1 MQQTKYMRI
10 VAAGMLM
17 TLFAACAKDDTIVP
31 YDTTEGIPCTVTL
44 NVGAAPAPE
53 ITVTRAD
60 NSLSALSSL
69 KIFVYDKDGQVCQN
83 VATLSS
89 TDITENGTYRNGN
102 GETLYKVSIETTSG
116 EKQLFAIANYGSGY
130 WDQSGIDD
138 LCEQAEKGALTLAQL
153 RDGVISLADN
163 NFNINTDGNLN
174 LPSITAS
181 NQMLISGWN
190 TGVVFAAGNAGTGTV
205 TYYGSRGDF
214 NDSVAI
220 KMQRSMAHIS
230 FNIASDSYTK
240 TDDNGVKHTCRF
252 TPSTFRVYNIPMNI
266 LIGQTDENRTMADAN
281 KVQEYLISA
290 STNVGT
296 NQSGDYAFDFYMPE
310 NVQEEGTSN
319 VYADRDAWN
328 YGGDQAST
336 TGDGALPEEKTW
348 TNAPQNSTFVVIKGT
363 YEETTGE
370 NEDPYYTANVNYTVH
385 LGDFSGDTPNYGNFS
400 VVRNYKY
407 TYNMK
412 VQGVDKI
419 VVEAKKTA
427 GETHQSG
434 AEGDVYDASQ
444 CVYNYQLDAH
454 YEQVFLEYNLSTI
467 AKAITTK
474 LGEYNQTQ
482 SDEAIDNAIA
492 DKLIL
497 VIQSEAMDY
506 TGGIGNVANK
516 RGSIKPYKIYADAVR
531 GKSGQEAETAADNA
545 KSDALNDDPTNHE
558 QSTPKKG
565 FDYKWVEFWPQSGTQ
580 LAAYPGVSEWSRE
593 NISDFSNKGAYG
605 ETVTEK
611 SKFLKDVYDVIVAM
625 GKVVKKIYKE
635 ETVLTA
641 DRGED
646 GITITQSN
654 NDYVARFTAF
664 VNEYYYYRHPL
675 TGLKVTTWSVMTN
688 KIPREMIIA
697 MSTDVSNDGNSS
709 YSQLHSYI
717 SQLSMQT
724 FYSSRSMSLNAF
736 GIESYNETPIS
747 YSFDGNT
754 LPESLNDPREPDALT
769 QTDGR
774 YNQIRLLRG
783 TPSQNGTYGSW
794 GTYINSS
801 QNGYFSTTTA
811 DRASHKLNNAYKIK
825 YAYSACL
832 SRNRDLN
839 GNGTID
845 DNEVRWYLASVNEY
859 IRMGIGTNALSNLA
873 RLYMGAK
880 GDMVKSQYPASY
892 TDEGALYY
900 TSSRDTYNGGGYS
913 SSGQRIYWAVERGA
927 YGGDSDS
934 NGHPY
939 TNTPMRCIR
948 ILPAHT
954 DNQDITSVYNV
965 KSDPTYEWDATKR
978 ILKFKGRLVDELYR
992 QYVSGVLMPHN
1003 EDSNANSF
1011 YDGIYVAKED
1021 VYEFQ
1026 QDHWWEDPTKVTKK
1040 FPLAQIIN
1048 YDGNQENPCADYH
1061 ETGDGGAVWRVPN
1074 LAELSAL
1081 VAQGLINQ
1089 DVEDACCTQFSNM
1102 NVRFG
1107 FAFSSLVYC
1116 PGGGENDTTVDKFGT
1131 RFAVR
1136 CVRDVP
1142 PGSTLLE

>member
-10 VAAGMLM
+10 VAAGLLM

-60 NSLSALSSL
+60 NSLSTLSSL

-89 TDITENGTYRNGN
+89 TEITESGTYRNGN

-130 WDQSGIDD
+130 WDQSGIED
-138 LCEQAEKGALTLAQL
+138 LCNQAEKGALTLAQL
-153 RDGVISLADN
+153 RDGVISLAHN

-190 TGVVFAAGNAGTGTV
+190 TRVVFAAGNGSVGTV
-205 TYYGSRGDF
+205 TDYGTRGDS
-214 NDSVAI
+214 NGSVAI
-220 KMQRSMAHIS
+220 KMQRSMAHIL
-230 FNIASDSYTK
+230 FNISSDSYTK
-240 TDDNGVKHTCRF
+240 YNNGVKHTCRF

-266 LIGQTDENRTMADAN
+266 LIGQTDETRTMSDAE
-281 KVQEYLISA
+281 KVQKYLISA

-310 NVQEEGTSN
+310 NVQKPGTSQD
-319 VYADRDAWN
+319 YADRDAWN
-328 YGGDQAST
+328 YGDDQAST

-370 NEDPYYTANVNYTVH
+370 NDDPYYTANVNYTVH
-385 LGDFSGDTPNYGNFS
+385 LGDFSGNTNYDNFS

-407 TYNMK
+407 TYNME

-474 LGEYNQTQ
+474 LGAYAEANP
-482 SDEAIDNAIA
+482 SDKDIDNAIA

-506 TGGIGNVANK
+506 THATATDDEPYTVQNK
-516 RGSIKPYKIYADAVR
+516 RGTLSPYRIYANAVR
-531 GKSGQEAETAADNA
+531 NAADPAAA
-545 KSDALNDDPTNHE
+545 KENVLAGEGENLSPT
-558 QSTPKKG
+558 KG

-580 LAAYPGVSEWSRE
+580 LAAYPGVSAWSRE
-593 NISDFSNKGAYG
+593 NLDGFSNGGAYG
-605 ETVTEK
+605 GDPTTD
-611 SKFLKDVYDVIVAM
+611 SGYLKDVYDVIVAM
-625 GKVVKKIYKE
+625 GKVVKKIYKGE
-635 ETVLTA
+635 DVST
-641 DRGED
+641 DDSED
-646 GITITQSN
+646 GIIVTRSN

-675 TGLKVTTWSVMTN
+675 TGLEVTTWSVMTN

-774 YNQIRLLRG
+774 YNQIRLLQR

-794 GTYINSS
+794 ETYINSG

-811 DRASHKLNNAYKIK
+811 DRASHKLNNAYNRK

-873 RLYMGAK
+873 RLYMGVK
-880 GDMVKSQYPASY
+880 GDMVKNQYPASY

-900 TSSRDTYNGGGYS
+900 TSSRDTYNWGDYS
-913 SSGQRIYWAVERGA
+913 SSGQRLYWAVERGA
-927 YGGDSDS
+927 YGGDQYS
-934 NGHPY
+934 NI
-939 TNTPMRCIR
+939 PMRCIR
-948 ILPAHT
+948 ILPTHT
-954 DNQDITSVYNV
+954 DDQDITSVYNV
-965 KSDPTYEWDATKR
+965 KSDPTYEWDATNR

-1026 QDHWWEDPTKVTKK
+1026 QDHRWEDPTKVTKK

-1131 RFAVR
+1131 TFAVR

-1142 PGSTLLE
+1142 PGSNLLE

>member
-10 VAAGMLM
+10 VAAGLLM

-60 NSLSALSSL
+60 NSLSTLSSL
-69 KIFVYDKDGQVCQN
+69 KIFVYDKVGQVCQN

-89 TDITENGTYRNGN
+89 TDITENGTYSNGN

-116 EKQLFAIANYGSGY
+116 EKQLFAIANYRSGY
-130 WDQSGIDD
+130 WDQSGIDE
-138 LCEQAEKGALTLAQL
+138 LCKQAEKGALTLAQL

-190 TGVVFAAGNAGTGTV
+190 TRVVFAARNDGTGTV
-205 TYYGSRGDF
+205 TDYGTRGDY

-230 FNIASDSYTK
+230 FNISSDSYTK
-240 TDDNGVKHTCRF
+240 YNDGVKHTCRF
-252 TPSTFRVYNIPMNI
+252 TPSTFRVYNIPMKI
-266 LIGQTDENRTMADAN
+266 LIGQTDETRTMLDAE

-370 NEDPYYTANVNYTVH
+370 NDDPYYTANVNYTVH
-385 LGDFSGDTPNYGNFS
+385 LGDFSGNTNYDNFS

-467 AKAITTK
+467 AEAITTK
-474 LGEYNQTQ
+474 LGAYAEANP
-482 SDEAIDNAIA
+482 SDKDIDNAIA

-506 TGGIGNVANK
+506 THATATDDEPYTVQNK
-516 RGSIKPYKIYADAVR
+516 RGTLSPYRIYANAVR
-531 GKSGQEAETAADNA
+531 NAADPAAA
-545 KSDALNDDPTNHE
+545 KENVLAGEGENLSPT
-558 QSTPKKG
+558 KG

-580 LAAYPGVSEWSRE
+580 LAAYPGVSAWSRE
-593 NISDFSNKGAYG
+593 NLDGFSNGGAYG
-605 ETVTEK
+605 GDPTTD
-611 SKFLKDVYDVIVAM
+611 SGYLKDVYDVIVAM
-625 GKVVKKIYKE
+625 GKVVKKIYKGE
-635 ETVLTA
+635 DVSTYA
-641 DRGED
+641 RKED

-675 TGLKVTTWSVMTN
+675 TGLEVTTWSVMTN

-774 YNQIRLLRG
+774 YNQIRLLQE

-794 GTYINSS
+794 DTYINSS

-811 DRASHKLNNAYKIK
+811 DRASHKLNNAYNIK
-825 YAYSACL
+825 YAYSACM

-873 RLYMGAK
+873 RLYMGVK
-880 GDMVKSQYPASY
+880 GDMVKNQYPASY

-900 TSSRDTYNGGGYS
+900 TSSRDTYKEHNSSGYETYS
-913 SSGQRIYWAVERGA
+913 SSGQRLYWAVERGA
-927 YGGDSDS
+927 YGGDQYS
-934 NGHPY
+934 NI
-939 TNTPMRCIR
+939 PMRCIR

-954 DNQDITSVYNV
+954 ENQDITSVYNV

-1061 ETGDGGAVWRVPN
+1061 ETGDEGAVWRVPN

-1131 RFAVR
+1131 TFAVR

-1142 PGSTLLE
+1142 PGSNLLE

>member
-10 VAAGMLM
+10 VAAGLLM

-89 TDITENGTYRNGN
+89 TDITENDTYRNGN

-130 WDQSGIDD
+130 WDQSDITGTEG
-138 LCEQAEKGALTLAQL
+138 LCNQAEKGALTLAQL
-153 RDGVISLADN
+153 RDGVVSLSNDD
-163 NFNINTDGNLN
+163 FNINTDGNLN

-205 TYYGSRGDF
+205 TYYGTRGDS
-214 NDSVAI
+214 NGSVAI

-328 YGGDQAST
+328 YGDDQAST

-454 YEQVFLEYNLSTI
+454 YEQVFLQYNLSSM
-467 AKAITTK
+467 ARSLASG
-474 LGEYNQTQ
+474 L
-482 SDEAIDNAIA
+482 SDEELDNAIA

-531 GKSGQEAETAADNA
+531 NAADTVAA
-545 KSDALNDDPTNHE
+545 KENVLAGEGENLSPT
-558 QSTPKKG
+558 KG
-565 FDYKWVEFWPQSGTQ
+565 FDYKWVEFWPQTGTDI
-580 LAAYPGVSEWSRE
+580 AAYPGVSEWSRE
-593 NISDFSNKGAYG
+593 DLDGFSNKGVYG

-625 GKVVKKIYKE
+625 GKVVKKIYK
-635 ETVLTA
+635 
-641 DRGED
+641 GESVSTDKVDD
-646 GITITQSN
+646 GIIVTRSN

-675 TGLKVTTWSVMTN
+675 TGLEVTTWSVMTN

-754 LPESLNDPREPDALT
+754 LPEELNDPREPDALT

-880 GDMVKSQYPASY
+880 GDMIKSLYPASY
-892 TDEGALYY
+892 TTDGALYY
-900 TSSRDTYNGGGYS
+900 TSSRDTYNGSGYS
-913 SSGQRIYWAVERGA
+913 SSGQRLYWAVERGA
-927 YGGDSDS
+927 YGGDQYS
-934 NGHPY
+934 NI
-939 TNTPMRCIR
+939 PMRCIR

-954 DNQDITSVYNV
+954 DDQDITSVYNV

-1026 QDHWWEDPTKVTKK
+1026 RDHSTKVTKK

-1102 NVRFG
+1102 DVRFG

-1116 PGGGENDTTVDKFGT
+1116 PGGGENDTTVNKFGT
-1131 RFAVR
+1131 TFAVR

>member
-10 VAAGMLM
+10 VAAGLLM

-60 NSLSALSSL
+60 NSLSTLSSL

-116 EKQLFAIANYGSGY
+116 EKQLFAIANYRSGY
-130 WDQSGIDD
+130 WDQSGIDS
-138 LCEQAEKGALTLAQL
+138 LCNQAEKGALTLAQL

-190 TGVVFAAGNAGTGTV
+190 TEVVFAAENDGTGTV
-205 TYYGSRGDF
+205 TYYGKRGDP
-214 NDSVAI
+214 NGSVAI

-230 FNIASDSYTK
+230 FNIESDSYTK
-240 TDDNGVKHTCRF
+240 YNNGVKHTCRF

-266 LIGQTDENRTMADAN
+266 LIGQTDETRTMSDAE
-281 KVQEYLISA
+281 KVQKYLISA

-310 NVQEEGTSN
+310 NVQKPGTSQD
-319 VYADRDAWN
+319 YADRDAWN
-328 YGGDQAST
+328 YGDDQAST

-427 GETHQSG
+427 GETQSG

-467 AKAITTK
+467 AENITTK

-506 TGGIGNVANK
+506 THATATDDEPYTVQNK
-516 RGSIKPYKIYADAVR
+516 RGTLSPYRIYANAVR
-531 GKSGQEAETAADNA
+531 NAADPAAA
-545 KSDALNDDPTNHE
+545 KENVLAGEGENLSPT
-558 QSTPKKG
+558 KG

-625 GKVVKKIYKE
+625 GKVVKKIYKGE
-635 ETVLTA
+635 DVSTYA
-641 DRGED
+641 RKED

-675 TGLKVTTWSVMTN
+675 TGLEVTTWSVMTN

-774 YNQIRLLRG
+774 YNQIRLLQE

-794 GTYINSS
+794 DTYINSS

-811 DRASHKLNNAYKIK
+811 DRASHKLNNAYNIK
-825 YAYSACL
+825 YAYSACM

-873 RLYMGAK
+873 RLYMGVK
-880 GDMVKSQYPASY
+880 GDMVKNQYPASY

-900 TSSRDTYNGGGYS
+900 TSSRDTYKEHNSSGYETYS
-913 SSGQRIYWAVERGA
+913 SSGQRLYWAVERGA
-927 YGGDSDS
+927 YGGDQYS
-934 NGHPY
+934 NI
-939 TNTPMRCIR
+939 PMRCIR

-954 DNQDITSVYNV
+954 DDQDITSVYNV
-965 KSDPTYEWDATKR
+965 KSDPTYEWDATNR
-978 ILKFKGRLVDELYR
+978 MLKFKGRLVDELYR

-1026 QDHWWEDPTKVTKK
+1026 QDHWWEDSTKVTKK

-1061 ETGDGGAVWRVPN
+1061 ETGDEGAVWRVPN

-1131 RFAVR
+1131 TFAVR

-1142 PGSTLLE
+1142 PGSNLLE